1 MVPPTN
7 DAAYAYNPNI
17 SLSGT
22 ALAGTKEILFDTGS
36 WTLSVPASWVNQ
48 EQITVLQ
55 RNIKDPWGKPANL
68 VKGQICLTSEG
79 DNAVYSMD
87 DYEFYEV
94 TSADASTILGA
105 FWGKNPHTGQ
115 PDSLPYLLAQKY
127 PAESAKGFG
136 IYSLSGDDIATGWTE
151 SAFYLGLGPAY
162 TIAAADLLWRN
173 DLPTQ
178 NGLFSPQYVPGFTIA
193 MHFDNN
199 EVLTYH
205 NRVATVDT
213 GAPSLSL
220 RVEGDPQKMQLLNY
234 FTERNVPPWSCSM
247 GVFAI
252 IENQGIVVQFDDTS
266 GRSK

>member
-1 MVPPTN
+1 
-7 DAAYAYNPNI
+7 
-17 SLSGT
+17 
-22 ALAGTKEILFDTGS
+22 
-36 WTLSVPASWVNQ
+36 
-48 EQITVLQ
+48 
-55 RNIKDPWGKPANL
+55 
-68 VKGQICLTSEG
+68 
-79 DNAVYSMD
+79 
-87 DYEFYEV
+87 
-94 TSADASTILGA
+94 
-105 FWGKNPHTGQ
+105 
-115 PDSLPYLLAQKY
+115 LAQKY

-151 SAFYLGLGPAY
+151 SAFYLGFGPAY

-220 RVEGDPQKMQLLNY
+220 TFEGDPQKMQLLNY

-266 GRSK
+266 GRSKQYAFRSTNQSPEIAPTNLFGGPSDGSFPWAVDGTLFPSNRINLGNTIYFFAPSSMLTLPMSR